1 MTKPAH
7 RSRHWWILAAAI
19 VTAPLLPGCTP
30 APSDLAINRIAAKPV
45 TLTHVVHFAPGSSA
59 LAASEAASLHDFLLP
74 NGRNGVAGATIVASN
89 DPLAA
94 ARSVRISHALDTFG
108 IVHTVAPAG
117 ANTAADTVLVT
128 VNREIASAPPCP
140 SWGRIGTYDPSNGT
154 MRNLGCATANDLYRM
169 VADPRDL
176 VSGQTPGP
184 ADAAPS
190 MRAVEA
196 YRTGDQKVNPQIP
209 SMGNSITGLGT
220 NGGGGGGGG
229 Q

>member
-1 MTKPAH
+1 MTTPAH
-7 RSRHWWILAAAI
+7 RSRRWWILAATI

-30 APSDLAINRIAAKPV
+30 APSDTAINQIATKPV
-45 TLTHVVHFAPGSSA
+45 TLTHAVHFAPGSSA
-59 LAASEAASLHDFLLP
+59 LAPSEVASLRDFLHP
-74 NGRNGVAGATIVASN
+74 NGRNGVAGVTIAAGN

-94 ARSVRISHALDTFG
+94 ARSARVSHALDTLG

-117 ANTAADTVLVT
+117 TATAADAVLVT

-140 SWGRIGTYDPSNGT
+140 NWAPIGTYNSSNGT
-154 MRNLGCATANDLYRM
+154 TQSLGCATANDLYRM

-184 ADAAPS
+184 AEAAPS

-196 YRTGDQKVNPQIP
+196 YRTGDQKINPQMP

-220 NGGGGGGGG
+220 NGGGGG